1 MDNIDKKILE
11 ELQKNSSIPLSE
23 LSKKV
28 GLSNTPCW
36 NRIKKLEEEK
46 IIKSKSIIID
56 NKKINLPIT
65 VFLSISIQNHTE
77 QWLKN
82 FEKIQNL
89 LNLKCLGSKFK
100 IFVLGKIVN
109 KFLFRIFNLEKQ
121 FFSQLFFRL
130 VQNFFLRLNSTIN
143 SLPLKK
149 LHEIRFKYYIC
160 NEFRLNNFL
169 FNGNKKKRLYP

>member
-1 MDNIDKKILE
+1 MDYIDKKILE
-11 ELQKNSSIPLSE
+11 ELQKNSSQPLSE

-77 QWLKN
+77 SWLKN
-82 FEKIQNL
+82 FEKI
-89 LNLKCLGSKFK
+89 
-100 IFVLGKIVN
+100 VN
-109 KFLFRIFNLEKQ
+109 KYDQIIEVHRLTGSNSDYQITILSPSIEEYDKFQ
-121 FFSQLFFRL
+121 QLL
-130 VQNFFLRLNSTIN
+130 IKEIECTNMSSHISLQTIKKNYKYPLN
-143 SLPLKK
+143 
-149 LHEIRFKYYIC
+149 YI
-160 NEFRLNNFL
+160 
-169 FNGNKKKRLYP
+169 

>member
-36 NRIKKLEEEK
+36 NRIKKLDEEK

-82 FEKIQNL
+82 FEKI
-89 LNLKCLGSKFK
+89 
-100 IFVLGKIVN
+100 VN
-109 KFLFRIFNLEKQ
+109 KYDQIIEVHRLTGSNSDYQITILSPSIEEYDKFQ
-121 FFSQLFFRL
+121 QLL
-130 VQNFFLRLNSTIN
+130 IKEIECTNMSSHISLQTIKKNYKYPLN
-143 SLPLKK
+143 
-149 LHEIRFKYYIC
+149 YI
-160 NEFRLNNFL
+160 
-169 FNGNKKKRLYP
+169 

>member
-1 MDNIDKKILE
+1 MDIIDKKILE
-11 ELQKNSSIPLSE
+11 ELQKNSSQPLSE

-77 QWLKN
+77 RWLKN
-82 FEKIQNL
+82 FEK
-89 LNLKCLGSKFK
+89 
-100 IFVLGKIVN
+100 VVN
-109 KFLFRIFNLEKQ
+109 KYDQIIEVH
-121 FFSQLFFRL
+121 RL
-130 VQNFFLRLNSTIN
+130 TGSNSDYQITILSPSIEGYDKFQQILIKEIECTN
-143 SLPLKK
+143 MTSHISLQTIKK
-149 LHEIRFKYYIC
+149 NFKYP
-160 NEFRLNNFL
+160 LNFI
-169 FNGNKKKRLYP
+169 

>member
-1 MDNIDKKILE
+1 MRIDSIDKKILE

-28 GLSNTPCW
+28 GLSNSPCW

-77 QWLKN
+77 EWLKN
-82 FEKIQNL
+82 FEKI
-89 LNLKCLGSKFK
+89 
-100 IFVLGKIVN
+100 VN
-109 KFLFRIFNLEKQ
+109 KYDQIIEVH
-121 FFSQLFFRL
+121 RL
-130 VQNFFLRLNSTIN
+130 TGSNSDYQITILSSSIEEYDKFQQILIKEIECTNMSSHISLQTIKKNYKYPLN
-143 SLPLKK
+143 
-149 LHEIRFKYYIC
+149 YI
-160 NEFRLNNFL
+160 
-169 FNGNKKKRLYP
+169 

>member
-1 MDNIDKKILE
+1 MRIDSIDKKILE
-11 ELQKNSSIPLSE
+11 ELQKNSSQPLSE

-77 QWLKN
+77 KWLRN
-82 FEKIQNL
+82 FEKI
-89 LNLKCLGSKFK
+89 
-100 IFVLGKIVN
+100 VN
-109 KFLFRIFNLEKQ
+109 KYDQIIEVHRLTGSNSDYQITILSPSIEEYDKFQ
-121 FFSQLFFRL
+121 QLL
-130 VQNFFLRLNSTIN
+130 IKEIECTNMSSHISLQTI
-143 SLPLKK
+143 
-149 LHEIRFKYYIC
+149 
-160 NEFRLNNFL
+160 
-169 FNGNKKKRLYP
+169 KKKYKYPLNFIK

>member
-1 MDNIDKKILE
+1 MDTIDKKILE
-11 ELQKNSSIPLSE
+11 ELQKNSSQPLSE

-77 QWLKN
+77 RWLKN
-82 FEKIQNL
+82 FEK
-89 LNLKCLGSKFK
+89 
-100 IFVLGKIVN
+100 VVN
-109 KFLFRIFNLEKQ
+109 KHDQIIEVH
-121 FFSQLFFRL
+121 RL
-130 VQNFFLRLNSTIN
+130 TGSNSDYQITILSPSIEDYDKFQQILIKEIECTN
-143 SLPLKK
+143 MTSHISLQTIKK
-149 LHEIRFKYYIC
+149 NFKYP
-160 NEFRLNNFL
+160 LNFI
-169 FNGNKKKRLYP
+169 

>member
-11 ELQKNSSIPLSE
+11 ELQKNSSQPLSE

-77 QWLKN
+77 RWLKN
-82 FEKIQNL
+82 FEK
-89 LNLKCLGSKFK
+89 
-100 IFVLGKIVN
+100 VVN
-109 KFLFRIFNLEKQ
+109 KYDQIIEVH
-121 FFSQLFFRL
+121 RL
-130 VQNFFLRLNSTIN
+130 TGSNSDYQITILSPSIEEYDKFQQILIKEIECTNMTSHISLQTIKKNTKFPLNFI
-143 SLPLKK
+143 
-149 LHEIRFKYYIC
+149 
-160 NEFRLNNFL
+160 
-169 FNGNKKKRLYP
+169 

>member
-1 MDNIDKKILE
+1 MDVLMDNIDKKILE

-82 FEKIQNL
+82 FEKI
-89 LNLKCLGSKFK
+89 
-100 IFVLGKIVN
+100 VN
-109 KFLFRIFNLEKQ
+109 KYDQIIEVHRLTGSNSDYQITILSPSIEEYDKFQ
-121 FFSQLFFRL
+121 QLL
-130 VQNFFLRLNSTIN
+130 IKEIECTNMSSHISLQTIKKSDKYPLNFV
-143 SLPLKK
+143 
-149 LHEIRFKYYIC
+149 
-160 NEFRLNNFL
+160 
-169 FNGNKKKRLYP
+169 

>member
-11 ELQKNSSIPLSE
+11 ELQKNSSQPLSE

-77 QWLKN
+77 EWLKN
-82 FEKIQNL
+82 FK
-89 LNLKCLGSKFK
+89 
-100 IFVLGKIVN
+100 KIVN
-109 KFLFRIFNLEKQ
+109 KYDQIIEVHRLTGSNSDYQITILSPSIEEYDKFQ
-121 FFSQLFFRL
+121 QLL
-130 VQNFFLRLNSTIN
+130 IKEIECTNMSSHISLQTIKKNYKYPLNFI
-143 SLPLKK
+143 
-149 LHEIRFKYYIC
+149 
-160 NEFRLNNFL
+160 
-169 FNGNKKKRLYP
+169 

>member
-1 MDNIDKKILE
+1 MDKIDKKILE
-11 ELQKNSSIPLSE
+11 ELQKNSSQPLSE

-77 QWLKN
+77 RWLKN
-82 FEKIQNL
+82 FEKI
-89 LNLKCLGSKFK
+89 
-100 IFVLGKIVN
+100 VN
-109 KFLFRIFNLEKQ
+109 KYDQIIEVHRLTGSNSDYQITILSPSIEQYDKFQQILIKEIECTNMT
-121 FFSQLFFRL
+121 SQISLQTIKKNTKFPL
-130 VQNFFLRLNSTIN
+130 NFI
-143 SLPLKK
+143 
-149 LHEIRFKYYIC
+149 
-160 NEFRLNNFL
+160 
-169 FNGNKKKRLYP
+169 

>member
-82 FEKIQNL
+82 FEKI
-89 LNLKCLGSKFK
+89 
-100 IFVLGKIVN
+100 VN
-109 KFLFRIFNLEKQ
+109 KYDQIIEVH
-121 FFSQLFFRL
+121 RL
-130 VQNFFLRLNSTIN
+130 TGSNSDYQITILSPSIEEYDKFQQILIKEIECTNMSSHISLQTIKKNYKYPLN
-143 SLPLKK
+143 
-149 LHEIRFKYYIC
+149 YI
-160 NEFRLNNFL
+160 
-169 FNGNKKKRLYP
+169 

>member
-1 MDNIDKKILE
+1 MDNIDKRILA
-11 ELQKNSSIPLSE
+11 ELQKNSSQPLSE

-77 QWLKN
+77 LWLKN
-82 FEKIQNL
+82 FQKVVYKYDQIIEVHRLTGSNSDYQITILSPSIEEYDKFQQL
-89 LNLKCLGSKFK
+89 LIKEIECTNMSSHISLQTIKKNYKYPL
-100 IFVLGKIVN
+100 
-109 KFLFRIFNLEKQ
+109 
-121 FFSQLFFRL
+121 
-130 VQNFFLRLNSTIN
+130 NFI
-143 SLPLKK
+143 
-149 LHEIRFKYYIC
+149 
-160 NEFRLNNFL
+160 
-169 FNGNKKKRLYP
+169 

>member
-11 ELQKNSSIPLSE
+11 ELQKNSSQPLSE

-77 QWLKN
+77 RWLKN
-82 FEKIQNL
+82 FEKI
-89 LNLKCLGSKFK
+89 
-100 IFVLGKIVN
+100 VN
-109 KFLFRIFNLEKQ
+109 KYDQIIEVH
-121 FFSQLFFRL
+121 RL
-130 VQNFFLRLNSTIN
+130 TGSNSDYQITILSPSIEEYDKFQQILIKEIECTNMSSHISLQTIKKNIKYPLNFI
-143 SLPLKK
+143 
-149 LHEIRFKYYIC
+149 
-160 NEFRLNNFL
+160 
-169 FNGNKKKRLYP
+169 